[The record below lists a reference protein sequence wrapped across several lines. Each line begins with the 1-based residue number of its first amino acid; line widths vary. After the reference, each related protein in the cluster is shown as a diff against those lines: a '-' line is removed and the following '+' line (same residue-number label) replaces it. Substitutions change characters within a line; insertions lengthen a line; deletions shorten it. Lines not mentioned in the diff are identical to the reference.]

1 MNMEVP
7 AKLMVDEILK
17 NNVNPYTV
25 LDIYLEEFKKVCGNY
40 MGQKINNKTRT
51 DFDCKLLNYE

>member
-1 MNMEVP
+1 MEVP

-25 LDIYLEEFKKVCGNY
+25 LDIYLEEFKKVCENY
-40 MGQKINNKTRT
+40 MRQKINDKTMEI
-51 DFDCKLLNYE
+51 N

>member
-1 MNMEVP
+1 MNMEIP

-25 LDIYLEEFKKVCGNY
+25 LDIYLEDQFPPKE
-40 MGQKINNKTRT
+40 
-51 DFDCKLLNYE
+51 LA